1 MNPGDDPNLGG
12 LKNAIQANQLVAI
25 MGTGVSLAVGEPLV
39 VDGFKVASWQ
49 GLIYHGIHRC
59 RSLGLITA
67 ERAEQLKKVV
77 EWNDVDDLIHVAE
90 SVTKTLR
97 AESPGTYQK
106 WLNETVGKLKV
117 KAPQLIQ
124 ALDRICKLLS
134 TLNYDTLPEKV
145 LQRVSVRWNEPHR
158 VSLAVNGQKVE
169 AAGIDRDTIIH
180 LHGCWDDAE
189 SVVFGSTSYQA
200 VGTHSHAQ
208 AVQQLFAVGYTMMFV
223 GCGETLA
230 DPNFSKFVPVVT
242 KILGETAKVH
252 YVLCLEEDVEK
263 WKAKKIPWLHP
274 VSYGK
279 KHDDLVPFLESLAKY
294 RGEPPP
300 EPPKDKPPIDPAS
313 GPTLSSEWAR
323 LIKQVPPDLAAQL
336 VLLGRK
342 AATEKLTQV
351 EKGEVPELGIQ
362 TRFPDELVTFVAGF
376 LAERGALNTA
386 EGARWKIVRDT
397 QSWQKAVD
405 EKEVK
410 NILVVHPDLD
420 YEGNRSEF
428 NQTATANGHAV
439 VFGTLLSRPDTQ
451 SIVRLGPPARHE
463 LVEALKKGGVP
474 DAKAEQLATRSNGNV
489 PLVLRYLAGTP
500 ERPAW
505 AKPENLEKVRPLAL
519 LGGWRSDNPADV
531 AAVGMV
537 VGGDY
542 HAWISDLFPIIHGAE
557 PPFVHNQNN
566 FRPISRYENWQLL
579 GPYLTDAHLD
589 RFGQAAITALR
600 DDNPRLNLPAE
611 KRLFSVRD
619 DAAAPR
625 CSEILR
631 QGLAET
637 AALLGGQSNT
647 LLQCSPN
654 KAREVAF
661 SVVNSVLKDADWKR
675 WASLG
680 SLLTL
685 LAEAD
690 PETYLGIIR
699 ADLNRKDASAVRHL
713 FGEVEGGIFG
723 GFYHSGLLWSLEVLA
738 WKPEYLSRVALILAE
753 LDRSPLPENMG
764 NRPLGSLRTTLL
776 PWLPQTLA
784 TVAERKAAVE
794 TVLRDFP
801 EVGWKLLLELLP
813 AHHGSSSPNQ
823 RPVWR
828 DWIPPERDDG
838 VTNGERREQ
847 ETIYAQLALK
857 SAIGDST
864 KLKKLFEHLLY
875 LPKPAFDAI
884 IAAVKSDLVT
894 GMPERD
900 RLPLW
905 QRLVQE
911 VKRHRKYADADWAAS
926 PEIVALLEELAAAI
940 EPKSPE
946 VRDQILFNFG
956 DHDFWETDDYEA
968 EAIKFRA
975 RRRQAIAELYPR
987 IGLKGILTF
996 AHEVAHPFDV
1006 GVALGAVD
1014 SKEPEAAL
1022 LPTSLHAEDKL
1033 LALVRGFIA
1042 ARFELRGLA
1051 WVDELPLTSWTP
1063 ADVGLFFSFLPF
1075 TQAVWESAENKLGDK
1090 ATEYWRH
1097 VEVRPHGES
1106 TWLFQAA
1113 EKLLQY
1119 ERGPSALRAI
1129 SSALYHDK
1137 NVPTDL
1143 ALRAVKSFLRTFSGN
1158 HPHDVHDLRQ
1168 VITFLQSVPNI
1179 DEKELGAIEW
1189 ELLPMFDRFSGES
1202 AKTLERNLATQPSFF
1217 VEVIKGAYR
1226 GKGEPTPD
1234 APEDDEKKK
1243 RLAERCYRL
1252 LHNWRSPPGSAK
1264 DRPFD
1269 SNALRKW
1276 IDEVRKLAEPT
1287 GHWEVAQSHIG
1298 NVMAYIPVDDDGLP
1312 MNRGAAAI
1320 LDANEHDD
1328 MRRGYR
1334 IELFNSR
1341 GAYNVA
1347 GGQADREKQ
1356 KQYEERAKKMN
1367 DAGFTNIAAT
1377 LRSMAEDYGYSAER
1391 AEKSVDPDL

>member
-12 LKNAIQANQLVAI
+12 LKNAIQANQLVAV
-25 MGTGVSLAVGEPLV
+25 MGTGVSLAVAEPLT
-39 VDGFKVASWQ
+39 VDGFNVAAWH
-49 GLIYHGIHRC
+49 GLIQHGIHRC
-59 RSLGLITA
+59 RALGLITE
-67 ERAEQLKKVV
+67 ERADQLKKMVA
-77 EWNDVDDLIHVAE
+77 WNIVDDLIHVAE
-90 SVTKTLR
+90 TVTKTLR
-97 AESPGTYQK
+97 AASPGTYQK
-106 WLNETVGKLKV
+106 WLDETVGKLKV
-117 KAPQLIQ
+117 KAPSLIH

-158 VSLAVNGQKVE
+158 VSLAISGQKVE
-169 AAGIDRDTIIH
+169 AAGVDRDTIIH
-180 LHGCWDDAE
+180 MHGCWDNAD
-189 SVVFGSTSYQA
+189 SVVFGSASYQE
-200 VGTHSHAQ
+200 VGSHSHAQ
-208 AVQQLFAVGYTMMFV
+208 AVQQFFAVGHTMMFV
-223 GCGETLA
+223 GCGETLD
-230 DPNFSKFVPVVT
+230 DPNFSKFVPIVT
-242 KILGETAKVH
+242 KILGETSKAH
-252 YVLCLEEDVEK
+252 YVLCLEADVEK

-279 KHDDLVPFLESLAKY
+279 THADLVPFLESLAKY
-294 RGEPPP
+294 RGNPPP
-300 EPPKDKPPIDPAS
+300 EPPKDKPPTDPNS
-313 GPTLSSEWAR
+313 GPTLASEWAH
-323 LIKQVPPDLAAQL
+323 LIQQIPPELAAQL

-342 AATEKLTQV
+342 TATDKITQV

-362 TRFPDELVTFVAGF
+362 TRFPDEFITFVAGF
-376 LAERGALNTA
+376 LASRGALDNA

-397 QSWQKAVD
+397 QSWRKAVE
-405 EKEVK
+405 EKEGK
-410 NILVVHPDLD
+410 SILLVHPDLD

-451 SIVRLGPPARHE
+451 SIVRLSPPARHE

-505 AKPENLEKVRPLAL
+505 AKPENTEKLRPLAL

-531 AAVGMV
+531 ATVGTV

-542 HAWISDLFPIIHGAE
+542 HAWVSDLYPVIHGAE
-557 PPFVHNQNN
+557 PPFVHNQNL

-579 GPYLTDAHLD
+579 GPYLTDSHLV
-589 RFGQAAITALR
+589 RFGHAAITALR
-600 DDNPRLNLPAE
+600 DDNPRLDVPTE
-611 KRLFSVRD
+611 KRMFSVRD
-619 DAAAPR
+619 EAAAPR
-625 CSEILR
+625 CSDVLR
-631 QGLAET
+631 EGLAET
-637 AALLGGQSNT
+637 TALLGGQASA

-661 SVVNSVLKDADWKR
+661 SVVSSVLKDADWKR

-699 ADLNRKDASAVRHL
+699 ADLNRKEASAIRHL
-713 FGEVEGGIFG
+713 FGEVEGGLFG
-723 GFYHSGLLWSLEVLA
+723 GFYHSGFLWSLEVLA

-753 LDRSPLPENMG
+753 LDRSPLPDNMG
-764 NRPLGSLRTTLL
+764 NRPLGSLRTILL

-784 TVAERKAAVE
+784 TVTERKVAVE

-801 EVGWKLLLELLP
+801 DVGWKLLLKLLP
-813 AHHGSSSPNQ
+813 EHHASSSPNQ

-828 DWIPPERDDG
+828 DWIPPDRDDG

-857 SAIGDST
+857 SAIGDSK
-864 KLKKLFEHLLY
+864 KLKELFEHLLY

-911 VKRHRKYADADWAAS
+911 VKRHRQYVTADWAAP

-956 DHDFWETDDYEA
+956 DHDFWETDDYQA
-968 EAIKFRA
+968 EGIKFRA
-975 RRRQAIAELYPR
+975 RRRQAIADLFPQV
-987 IGLKGILTF
+987 GLNGILKF
-996 AHEVAHPFDV
+996 AEEVSHPFDV

-1014 SKEPEAAL
+1014 SKEPEATL
-1022 LPTSLHAEDKL
+1022 LPNSLRAEDKL
-1033 LALVRGFIA
+1033 LQLTRGFIA
-1042 ARFELRGLA
+1042 ARFEARGLA
-1051 WVDELPLTSWTP
+1051 WVEELPLASWTP

-1075 TQAVWESAENKLGDK
+1075 TQAVWEAAEKSLQDK
-1090 ATEYWRH
+1090 ATEYWQH
-1097 VEVRPHGES
+1097 VEVHPHGES
-1106 TWLFQAA
+1106 KRLFQAA

-1119 ERGPSALRAI
+1119 DRGPSALRAI
-1129 SSALYHDK
+1129 SSALYHDHS
-1137 NVPTDL
+1137 VPSDL
-1143 ALRAVKSFLRTFSGN
+1143 ALRAVKSFLRTFIGKN
-1158 HPHDVHDLRQ
+1158 QNDVHALRE
-1168 VITFLQSVPNI
+1168 VLKFLQSAPEV

-1189 ELLPMFDRFSGES
+1189 ELLPVFDRFNGES
-1202 AKTLERNLATQPSFF
+1202 AKTLERNLAAQPSFF
-1217 VEVIKGAYR
+1217 VEVIKGCYR
-1226 GKGEPTPD
+1226 GKGEPK
-1234 APEDDEKKK
+1234 PEVPEQDEKKT
-1243 RLAERCYRL
+1243 RMAERCYRL
-1252 LHNWRSPPGSAK
+1252 LHNWHRPPGSEK
-1264 DRPFD
+1264 GRPF
-1269 SNALRKW
+1269 NPEVLRKW
-1276 IDEVRKLAEPT
+1276 IDEVRQLAEPT

-1298 NVMAYIPVDDDGLP
+1298 NVMAYVPRDDDGLP

-1320 LDANEHDD
+1320 LDANDNDD

-1334 IELFNSR
+1334 IELFNRR
-1341 GAYNVA
+1341 GAYNVS
-1347 GGQADREKQ
+1347 GGQADRAMQ
-1356 KQYEERAKKMN
+1356 KEFEERAKKMN
-1367 DAGFTNIAAT
+1367 EAGFTNIAAT
-1377 LRSMAEDYGYSAER
+1377 LRSMAEEYGYSAER
-1391 AEKSVDPDL
+1391 AERSVDPDA